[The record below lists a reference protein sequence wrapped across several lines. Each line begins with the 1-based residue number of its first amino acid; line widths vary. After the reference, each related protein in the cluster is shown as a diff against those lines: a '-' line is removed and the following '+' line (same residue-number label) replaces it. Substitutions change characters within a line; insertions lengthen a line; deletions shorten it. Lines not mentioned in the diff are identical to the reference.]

1 MYETFKHIVN
11 NSSFVSGVVMMCM
24 NMGSKYLAD
33 EIPEGM
39 NKFFSHPFIRKVTI
53 FCIAFVATRDFEMAL
68 IITLL
73 FLLFSK
79 YLMNEKSNSCL
90 PSIKNLIPLKRKISV

>member
-1 MYETFKHIVN
+1 MYENFKYIVN

-24 NMGSKYLAD
+24 NMGSKYLAN

-39 NKFFSHPFIRKVTI
+39 NNFFAHPFIRKVTI
-53 FCIAFVATRDFEMAL
+53 FCIAFTATRDFETAL
-68 IITLL
+68 LLTLL

-79 YLMNEKSNSCL
+79 YLMNEKSNTCL
-90 PSIKNLIPLKRKISV
+90 PLIKKQFLKK